1 MNLYRSSKKMNYYRD
16 IYIFK
21 SNTNTRDISLEQKLE
36 NTNNII
42 ELVGLLIDIEIVRIL
57 RNQLITDGEKKFPVY
72 QFDVKSKEIAEIVTD
87 IVVMNNNIKTET
99 LFTEDN
105 LVAYIAKMSAM
116 KLSDRINNLNMK
128 K

>member
-21 SNTNTRDISLEQKLE
+21 SNANTRDISLEQKLE

-116 KLSDRINNLNMK
+116 KLSDRINTLNMK

>member
-116 KLSDRINNLNMK
+116 KLSDRINTLNMK